1 MDAPARVFSGIQPTG
16 TLHVGN
22 YFGAVRRWAELD
34 RAEGESCLF
43 CIVDYHAITVDHEP
57 GRLGPDTLSLARDL
71 LACGVGLRG
80 RLFCQSR
87 VPEHLEL
94 TWILAS
100 VTAYGDLTRMTQFKE
115 KGEGREFVSAALFTY
130 PVLMAADIL
139 AYRAARVPVGEDQL
153 QHLELARSAARRFNQ
168 RYGELFPEPA
178 PILSPAPRL
187 MSLAD
192 PARKMSKSAGERHAL
207 GVFEDEASFRAK
219 LRSAVTATAPAGG
232 GTVAPGVANLLL
244 LLEQAD
250 PAAASRLKEEEIAG
264 RLRYSELKDS
274 IAEALLREL
283 GPARRRREALP
294 DAEVLRVLDEGAASA
309 RALASETVRE
319 ARGRVGLLQP

>member
-1 MDAPARVFSGIQPTG
+1 MERSARVFSGIQPTG

-34 RAEGESCLF
+34 RAEGEGCLF

-57 GRLGPDTLSLARDL
+57 ARLGPDTLGLARDL
-71 LACGVGLRG
+71 LACGVGARG
-80 RLFCQSR
+80 RLFCQSS

-94 TWILAS
+94 AWILAS
-100 VTAYGDLTRMTQFKE
+100 VTGYGDLTRMTQFKE
-115 KGEGREFVSAALFTY
+115 KGEGRDFVSAALFIY

-168 RYGELFPEPA
+168 RYGDLFPEPA

-192 PARKMSKSAGERHAL
+192 PARKMSKSAGERHFL
-207 GVFEDEASFRAK
+207 GVFEEEAAFRGK
-219 LRSAVTATAPAGG
+219 VRGAVTATAPAGTG
-232 GTVAPGVANLLL
+232 AVAPGVANLLL

-250 PAAASRLKEEEIAG
+250 PAAAARLKEEEVAG
-264 RLRYSELKDS
+264 RLKYSELKDVL
-274 IAEALLREL
+274 AGALLKEL
-283 GPARRRREALP
+283 GPARSRRAELE
-294 DAEVLRVLDEGAASA
+294 DAGVLRVLEEGAAAA
-309 RALASETVRE
+309 RGLARETLRE
-319 ARGRVGLLQP
+319 ARGRLGLLKP